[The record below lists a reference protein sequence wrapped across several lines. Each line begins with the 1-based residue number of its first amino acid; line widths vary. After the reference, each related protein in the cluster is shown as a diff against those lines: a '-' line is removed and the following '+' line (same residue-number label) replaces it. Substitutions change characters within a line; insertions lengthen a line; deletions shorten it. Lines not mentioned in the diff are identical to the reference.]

1 MYFQDWKNVSFSA
14 KTSYFKYQIDLIVFI
29 SVKTQFEVEEYSFG
43 QSSLIVAVD
52 KFWLDCVNSG
62 DLEDIS
68 YEFYQKK
75 KRSTLFSLLSNDSY
89 SLSF

>member
-43 QSSLIVAVD
+43 QTTLEQVFI
-52 KFWLDCVNSG
+52 KFAKDQ
-62 DLEDIS
+62 EM
-68 YEFYQKK
+68 EEAE
-75 KRSTLFSLLSNDSY
+75 
-89 SLSF
+89 